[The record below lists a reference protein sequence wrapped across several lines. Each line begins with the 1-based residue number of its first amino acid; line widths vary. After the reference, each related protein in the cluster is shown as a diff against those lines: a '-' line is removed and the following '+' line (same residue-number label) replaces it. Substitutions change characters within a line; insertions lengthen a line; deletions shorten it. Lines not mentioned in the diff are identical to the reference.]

1 MARRLKGKVG
11 AAVADETPKDVEPQA
26 ELEGMKASVQGD
38 QSSLPEIPKMGPKV
52 QRVVTHV
59 FDVDVADAYEKLE
72 GELALDDALTPQAVR
87 RALNRVER
95 YAQLAHQLYIASK
108 VEQEV
113 FEVQSEKVL
122 GAMRTQAVEKLSL
135 EKEAKLFTK
144 QITEA
149 DIKLRMADM
158 FPDEWDEIQARRLRF
173 SGAVEHLKRLAE
185 LWQSR
190 CRSLASLNHNG

>member
-1 MARRLKGKVG
+1 MARRLKGKVP
-11 AAVADETPKDVEPQA
+11 ALADETPQEVEPQA
-26 ELEGMKASVQGD
+26 ELDGMKESVQGD
-38 QSSLPEIPKMGPKV
+38 KRSLPEIPKMAPKV

-59 FDVDVADAYEKLE
+59 FNIDVADAYEKLE

-173 SGAVEHLKRLAE
+173 SGTVEHLDNRLLAR
-185 LWQSR
+185 QSR
-190 CRSLASLNHNG
+190 LRADAEIVRD